1 MTNIGIHHVWNDYH
15 DEEVDGDDVQDTCI
29 EDTKS
34 KNTGPTEA
42 NMEEK
47 TSHNVNDL
55 LAVPETGA
63 AHIVSESHV
72 ISPITAT
79 PTPSDVTSPPMPTF
93 LPDQTTT
100 PLWPDQTMTPSPA
113 QMPPPP
119 LPAQTTPPSLQAQTP
134 TLAIT
139 GTDAA
144 ATVTSTDDA
153 AAITGTDNTAT
164 ITSTDAAAIA
174 SPTQPGPVS
183 AHGLVIDYD
192 NSFSLDEIEEFNYRA
207 NSVSY
212 FST

>member
-1 MTNIGIHHVWNDYH
+1 
-15 DEEVDGDDVQDTCI
+15 
-29 EDTKS
+29 
-34 KNTGPTEA
+34 
-42 NMEEK
+42 MEEK

-55 LAVPETGA
+55 PAVPETGA

-79 PTPSDVTSPPMPTF
+79 PTPSDVTSPTNADVFARSDDDAVMARSDDDAKSST
-93 LPDQTTT
+93 DATATIT
-100 PLWPDQTMTPSPA
+100 STDDAAVITGTDTNA
-113 QMPPPP
+113 
-119 LPAQTTPPSLQAQTP
+119 
-134 TLAIT
+134 AIT

-207 NSVSY
+207 N
-212 FST
+212 FSKLFLYLIVLYLNLS